1 MPDSVK
7 RDYRSELRAAQA
19 QQTRRSIV
27 AAATRLFV
35 GAGYGAT
42 TIDAVADAA
51 GVSRKTVFTAV
62 GGKLDLLKLA
72 LDWAVAGDDQA
83 VALSDRAAIR
93 RWMDQADPRQVLD
106 GLAGMLA
113 EIGARVGALYGALE
127 VAAGIDPAA
136 RELAEE
142 LQRRRLDDAR
152 KVVGPLREMKAL
164 TTDITYQE
172 AVDLVWLAMDPA
184 LFDRLVRVRRWSTSR
199 FKEWLAIWSGS
210 RWIPRSSIGWF
221 ASGAGPPAGSS
232 SGWPARC
239 AGNFWP
245 DQAV

>member
-42 TIDAVADAA
+42 TIDAVAEAA

-152 KVVGPLREMKAL
+152 KVVGPLRDMKAL
-164 TTDITYQE
+164 ATDITYQE

-199 FKEWLAIWSGS
+199 FKEWLASTLC
-210 RWIPRSSIGWF
+210 RQLL
-221 ASGAGPPAGSS
+221 A
-232 SGWPARC
+232 
-239 AGNFWP
+239 
-245 DQAV
+245 

>member
-19 QQTRRSIV
+19 QETRRSIV

-199 FKEWLAIWSGS
+199 FKEWLASTLCRQLLG
-210 RWIPRSSIGWF
+210 
-221 ASGAGPPAGSS
+221 
-232 SGWPARC
+232 
-239 AGNFWP
+239 
-245 DQAV
+245 

>member
-93 RWMDQADPRQVLD
+93 RWMDQADPRQVLY

-199 FKEWLAIWSGS
+199 FKQWLASTLC
-210 RWIPRSSIGWF
+210 RQLL
-221 ASGAGPPAGSS
+221 A
-232 SGWPARC
+232 
-239 AGNFWP
+239 
-245 DQAV
+245 

>member
-113 EIGARVGALYGALE
+113 EIGARIGALYGALE

-152 KVVGPLREMKAL
+152 KVVGPLRDMKAL
-164 TTDITYQE
+164 ATDITYQE

-199 FKEWLAIWSGS
+199 FKEWLASTLCRQLLG
-210 RWIPRSSIGWF
+210 
-221 ASGAGPPAGSS
+221 
-232 SGWPARC
+232 
-239 AGNFWP
+239 
-245 DQAV
+245 

>member
-199 FKEWLAIWSGS
+199 FKQWLASTLC
-210 RWIPRSSIGWF
+210 RQLL
-221 ASGAGPPAGSS
+221 A
-232 SGWPARC
+232 
-239 AGNFWP
+239 
-245 DQAV
+245 

>member
-1 MPDSVK
+1 M
-7 RDYRSELRAAQA
+7 
-19 QQTRRSIV
+19 
-27 AAATRLFV
+27 
-35 GAGYGAT
+35 
-42 TIDAVADAA
+42 
-51 GVSRKTVFTAV
+51 FTAV

-152 KVVGPLREMKAL
+152 KVVGPLRDMKAL

-172 AVDLVWLAMDPA
+172 AVDLVWLAMDP
-184 LFDRLVRVRRWSTSR
+184 
-199 FKEWLAIWSGS
+199 
-210 RWIPRSSIGWF
+210 RSSIGWF
-221 ASGAGPPAGSS
+221 ASGAGPPAGSR

-239 AGNFWP
+239 AGNFWA

>member
-1 MPDSVK
+1 
-7 RDYRSELRAAQA
+7 
-19 QQTRRSIV
+19 
-27 AAATRLFV
+27 
-35 GAGYGAT
+35 
-42 TIDAVADAA
+42 VADAA

-152 KVVGPLREMKAL
+152 KVVGPLRDMKAL

-199 FKEWLAIWSGS
+199 FKEWLASTLCRQLLG
-210 RWIPRSSIGWF
+210 
-221 ASGAGPPAGSS
+221 
-232 SGWPARC
+232 
-239 AGNFWP
+239 
-245 DQAV
+245 

>member
-199 FKEWLAIWSGS
+199 FKQWLASTLCRQLLG
-210 RWIPRSSIGWF
+210 
-221 ASGAGPPAGSS
+221 
-232 SGWPARC
+232 
-239 AGNFWP
+239 
-245 DQAV
+245 